1 MTEQQW
7 DFQRIEQQSAELD
20 NEADAVRASLEQE
33 KTMLPAVA
41 ACWGGDGSE
50 AWSAQRTRWQ
60 QKADDVANT
69 LKKLSDAVHESVG
82 IQKDAEAGISKMFR

>member
-20 NEADAVRASLEQE
+20 QEADAVRASLEQE
-33 KTMLPAVA
+33 KAMLPAVA

-50 AWSAQRTRWQ
+50 AWAAQRTRWL
-60 QKADDVANT
+60 QKADDVAST
-69 LKKLSDAVHESVG
+69 LKKLCDAVHESVQ
-82 IQKDAEAGISKMFR
+82 IQKDAEGGITDMFR